1 MHSRADNHPKSSGAA
16 VILATWSRNGRQ
28 KREYRHGIWP
38 RAVSR
43 TVSCR
48 RPPGGDWFSLVDGC
62 GLPTVCQCSVNTVCI
77 VVNGIDSD
85 LGFAGF
91 KTDVAVVSEI
101 MEERTRWR
109 TVVGDHSKLSTVATN

>member
-1 MHSRADNHPKSSGAA
+1 M
-16 VILATWSRNGRQ
+16 
-28 KREYRHGIWP
+28 
-38 RAVSR
+38 
-43 TVSCR
+43 
-48 RPPGGDWFSLVDGC
+48 
-62 GLPTVCQCSVNTVCI
+62 NTVCI